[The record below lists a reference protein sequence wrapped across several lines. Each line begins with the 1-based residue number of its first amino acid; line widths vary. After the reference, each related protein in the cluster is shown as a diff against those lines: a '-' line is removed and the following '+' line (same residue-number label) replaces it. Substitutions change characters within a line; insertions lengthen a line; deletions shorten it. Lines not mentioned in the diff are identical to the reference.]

1 MPKTPY
7 MTQRHFEVLADELAH
22 DKFYY
27 DSLIAYHE
35 KLDRMI
41 KYCQDSNPR
50 FNLDTFNARIDK
62 TYNNIKSSIKN
73 QFNNI
78 VIILLKK

>member
-7 MTQRHFEVLADELAH
+7 MTQKHFEVLADELAN

-41 KYCQDSNPR
+41 RYCQDSNPR
-50 FNLDTFNARIDK
+50 FNLDVFKARIDK
-62 TYNNIKSSIKN
+62 IYTALDLKMRNSIAR
-73 QFNNI
+73 
-78 VIILLKK
+78 V

>member
-7 MTQRHFEVLADELAH
+7 MTQKHFEVLADELAH

-27 DSLIAYHE
+27 DSLIAYYE

-41 KYCQDSNPR
+41 KYCQ
-50 FNLDTFNARIDK
+50 
-62 TYNNIKSSIKN
+62 TYNALDLKMRNSITA
-73 QFNNI
+73 
-78 VIILLKK
+78 V

>member
-1 MPKTPY
+1 MTTPY
-7 MTQRHFEVLADELAH
+7 TTKKHFEVLADELAH

-41 KYCQDSNPR
+41 KYCQSSNDK
-50 FNLDTFNARIDK
+50 FDVKKFTARIDL
-62 TYNNIKSSIKN
+62 TYNA
-73 QFNNI
+73 
-78 VIILLKK
+78 LDLKMRNSLVKVGA

>member
-7 MTQRHFEVLADELAH
+7 MTQKHFEVLADELAQ

-50 FNLDTFNARIDK
+50 FNLELFTARIDK
-62 TYNNIKSSIKN
+62 IYTALDLKMRNSIAR
-73 QFNNI
+73 
-78 VIILLKK
+78 V

>member
-7 MTQRHFEVLADELAH
+7 MTQKHFEVLADELAH

-50 FNLDTFNARIDK
+50 FNLDVFKARIDEK
-62 TYNNIKSSIKN
+62 YKSIETTMQK
-73 QFNNI
+73 
-78 VIILLKK
+78 LLSKAV

>member
-1 MPKTPY
+1 MTIPY
-7 MTQRHFEVLADELAH
+7 MTQKHFEVLADELAQ

-41 KYCQDSNPR
+41 KYCQASNDL
-50 FNLDTFNARIDK
+50 FDVKKFTARIDRN
-62 TYNNIKSSIKN
+62 YKSLEQGMKN
-73 QFNNI
+73 QLI
-78 VIILLKK
+78 KAGI

>member
-7 MTQRHFEVLADELAH
+7 MTQKHFEVLADELAQ

-50 FNLDTFNARIDK
+50 FNLELFTARIDK
-62 TYNNIKSSIKN
+62 TYHALDLHMRNSIKK
-73 QFNNI
+73 
-78 VIILLKK
+78 VGA

>member
-1 MPKTPY
+1 MTTPY
-7 MTQRHFEVLADELAH
+7 MTQKHFEVLADELAH

-41 KYCQDSNPR
+41 KYCQDANPR
-50 FNLDTFNARIDK
+50 FNLELFTARIDK
-62 TYNNIKSSIKN
+62 TYNALDLKMRNSLNKMG
-73 QFNNI
+73 
-78 VIILLKK
+78 VINGI

>member
-41 KYCQDSNPR
+41 KYCQESNPK
-50 FNLDTFNARIDK
+50 FNVKIFTARIDK
-62 TYNNIKSSIKN
+62 TYNALDLHMRNS
-73 QFNNI
+73 
-78 VIILLKK
+78 LKKVEVHNGI

>member
-1 MPKTPY
+1 MTTPY
-7 MTQRHFEVLADELAH
+7 MTQRHFEVLADELAQ
-22 DKFYY
+22 DKFFY

-50 FNLDTFNARIDK
+50 FNLELFTARIDL
-62 TYNNIKSSIKN
+62 TYNAFDKKMRN
-73 QFNNI
+73 Q
-78 VIILLKK
+78 VQKVVA

>member
-1 MPKTPY
+1 MTTPY
-7 MTQRHFEVLADELAH
+7 MTQKHFIVLADELAQ
-22 DKFYY
+22 DKFFY

-50 FNLDTFNARIDK
+50 FNLESFTARIDL
-62 TYNNIKSSIKN
+62 TYNA
-73 QFNNI
+73 FD
-78 VIILLKK
+78 KKMRSAVARV

>member
-1 MPKTPY
+1 MPNTTPY
-7 MTQRHFEVLADELAH
+7 MTQKHFEVLADELAH

-41 KYCQDSNPR
+41 KYCQDG
-50 FNLDTFNARIDK
+50 TWK
-62 TYNNIKSSIKN
+62 TDLSEVFTMPLFKD
-73 QFNNI
+73 
-78 VIILLKK
+78 